1 MITHTFSRGWTNG
14 GVSISKSVD
23 VSSGAEVNL
32 DESIPAATTDQLVAF
47 VLDVSQIKGLY
58 IIADKP
64 LLIQTNDGSS
74 PANTITLAANVP
86 FMWVNGDAAIR
97 DTAGAVITTD
107 ITSLYVT
114 NTDPDAA
121 AVLRIRCLYD
131 PTV

>member
-1 MITHTFSRGWTNG
+1 MITHTFSRGWNNG
-14 GVSISKSVD
+14 GTAISKSVE
-23 VSSGAEVNL
+23 VQSGAEINL
-32 DESIPAATTDQLVAF
+32 DETIAEATTDQLIAF

-58 IIADKP
+58 IISDRA
-64 LLIQTNDGSS
+64 LLIQTNDGAA

-107 ITSLYVT
+107 VTELYVT
-114 NTDPDAA
+114 NTDPDNAA
-121 AVLRIRCLYD
+121 TLRIRTLYD